1 MLRRRNAPRRSTCGR
16 RDDPFSLAV
25 PSFYALLPIVSPN
38 NHNRPARILLSAG
51 GIVAVALGLTCLA
64 ARGESPSA
72 QPEEP
77 AAPVPLLLDDMD
89 GAEPMLRLAEAAP
102 GVQIVR
108 QAIEAGEGA
117 DGVAEHVTMAISPS
131 GAALA
136 YQLPQAAAIAEFRL
150 EAWAWCNRPGMQL
163 GAVVVLPR
171 STDPATGK
179 DRELILRSG
188 ATAGGGNWQQLTM
201 DGIPSLLERHARVAR
216 MQYGGGIEERGA
228 YISHLV
234 LLVPGGTGPTEV
246 WLDKVALYGELR
258 PVDGAAQG
266 EGPIDLAAAWSDG
279 AASPANGGASRREPP
294 PVPRIIRWQGEPL
307 ESLQRLGFD
316 AVWMGRLASAAE
328 LAEASRLGLWL
339 VCPPPTLEALQSG
352 GLGSEYNGVMAWD
365 LGVLADEADLA
376 FAQEWARTL
385 QRHELVHDRPTLLR
399 PMAMPREASRVAD
412 IMVLGRPTFGA
423 TATWLEHA
431 TWLGREKRQARAGT
445 AAWSLIDTHRSDKAI
460 AQVATLRGGHAAT
473 GAASYEHLC
482 RAIGAAAGC
491 WPRGYMFESA
501 SSLASNDA
509 DARMRSRALELI
521 NLRLGLIEPWLAR
534 GKVATSVQSSRADVS
549 AMVLTVERSHLVLP
563 VLWNIEG
570 RATAT
575 LHRQQPGPLQD
586 GRYVDQGVPI
596 DESATFV
603 LPGVPE
609 ACDAYLLTIGG
620 PRQLVTRR
628 VTGGLSVT
636 VEQLPEDG
644 LLLLTEDGYAFSQI
658 NRYLRMY
665 APRAARVR
673 VELAALRWKQASAAA
688 KQLSPALLQATDATR
703 ELGVIDAAIG
713 AAGRSLAASDFAAA
727 FARAAVA
734 EQALEVLHARIA
746 AAIWPDDA
754 AGARPL
760 RDDWSALP
768 DLEQVAAVTAHS
780 PQPATLWPGGDF
792 EDLDALL
799 ALGWHRSNEMIAGA
813 ASAVR
818 LSPDNPHDGKYSL
831 ELTATAEED
840 VSAPPLLPTAP
851 VWITSPPVP
860 ASAGQLVEIT
870 GWVRILETPLGAADP
885 VLIFDSLGGEES
897 ALRITSA
904 PLWQPFRLVRAVP
917 PGAECR
923 VTVALGGLGRVAV
936 DDVGY
941 RFLPLPARGPVA
953 RR

>member
-1 MLRRRNAPRRSTCGR
+1 M
-16 RDDPFSLAV
+16 
-25 PSFYALLPIVSPN
+25 PSFYALLPIVSRN
-38 NHNRPARILLSAG
+38 NHHRPARILLSAG
-51 GIVAVALGLTCLA
+51 GIVAVALGLTCLT
-64 ARGESPSA
+64 ARGESPRA
-72 QPEEP
+72 KP
-77 AAPVPLLLDDMD
+77 AESTPPAPLLLDDMD
-89 GAEPMLRLAEAAP
+89 GARPMLRLAEAAP

-108 QAIEAGEGA
+108 QAIEPGEGA
-117 DGVAEHVTMAISPS
+117 DGVAEHVTLAIPP
-131 GAALA
+131 GGFAALA
-136 YQLPQAAAIAEFRL
+136 YPLLEAAAIPELRL
-150 EAWAWCNRPGMQL
+150 EAWAWCNRPGLKL

-179 DRELILRSG
+179 ARELILRSG
-188 ATAGGGNWQQLTM
+188 ATAGGANWQQLTM
-201 DGIPSLLERHARVAR
+201 GEIPSLLERHARVAR
-216 MQYGGGIEERGA
+216 MQYGAGIEERGA

-234 LLVPGGTGPTEV
+234 LLVPGGTGPTDV
-246 WLDKVALYGELR
+246 WLDKIALYGELR
-258 PVDGAAQG
+258 PVDGAAHG

-279 AASPANGGASRREPP
+279 AASPAPAGASRRDPP

-316 AVWMGRLASAAE
+316 AVWMGRLASPAE

-339 VCPPPTLEALQSG
+339 ICPPPTPEALQSG
-352 GLGSEYNGVMAWD
+352 GLGPASNGVMAWD

-376 FAQEWARTL
+376 LAQQWDRAL
-385 QRHELVHDRPTLLR
+385 QRHELLRDRPTLLR
-399 PMAMPREASRVAD
+399 SVAMPREASRVAD
-412 IMVLGRPTFGA
+412 IMVLGRPMFGA
-423 TATWLEHA
+423 TAAWLEYA
-431 TWLGREKRQARAGT
+431 AWLGREKRQARAGA
-445 AAWSLIDTHRSDKAI
+445 AAWSLIDTHRSQKAI
-460 AQVATLRGGHAAT
+460 AQLAALRGGRAAT

-482 RAIGAAAGC
+482 RAIGAAASS
-491 WPRGYMFESA
+491 WPRGYVFESA
-501 SSLASNDA
+501 TSLASGDA
-509 DARMRSRALELI
+509 DARMRSLALELS

-534 GKVATSVQSSRADVS
+534 GKVATSVHSSRADLS

-563 VLWNIEG
+563 TLWNIEG

-575 LHRQQPGPLQD
+575 LHEQRRGSLQD
-586 GRYVDQGVPI
+586 GRYVDHGEPV

-658 NRYLRMY
+658 NRYLRTY
-665 APRAARVR
+665 APRAARAR
-673 VELAALRWKQASAAA
+673 VELAALRWQQASAAA
-688 KQLSPALLQATDATR
+688 KQLSPAILQATDATG

-734 EQALEVLHARIA
+734 EQALEGLHARIA
-746 AAIWPDDA
+746 AAIWPDAA
-754 AGARPL
+754 AGTYPL
-760 RDDWSALP
+760 RDDWSSLP
-768 DLEQVAAVTAHS
+768 DLEQMAAVIAHS
-780 PQPATLWPGGDF
+780 PQPSTLWPGGDF

-799 ALGWHRSNEMIAGA
+799 AQGWHRSNEVIEGA
-813 ASAVR
+813 AATVR
-818 LSPDNPHDGKYSL
+818 LSPDNPHDGHYCL
-831 ELTATAEED
+831 ELAATAED
-840 VSAPPLLPTAP
+840 DASAPPLLPPAP
-851 VWITSPPVP
+851 VWITSPPLP

-870 GWVRILETPLGAADP
+870 GWVRILETPIGAADP

-897 ALRITSA
+897 ALRIASA

-923 VTVALGGLGRVAV
+923 ITVALGGLGRVAV
-936 DDVGY
+936 DHVGY

-953 RR
+953 QR